1 MFAFMQNLQDIMF
14 VFMENLQDITHF
26 PIDWDTT
33 AERGFITTVAI
44 HARPASARHQR
55 RNVYAD
61 KISQQTTCTK

>member
-61 KISQQTTCTK
+61 KIPQQTTCTK